1 MKFCHLQI
9 NRWKWRTSSEV
20 KLAKFRKSKTTC
32 SFSYVEYKPNKN
44 TNNIMKNRLGKREAT
59 FKRGSVKEVN

>member
-1 MKFCHLQI
+1 
-9 NRWKWRTSSEV
+9 
-20 KLAKFRKSKTTC
+20 
-32 SFSYVEYKPNKN
+32 VEYKPNKN